1 MKSISLMAVLLV
13 AAGTVQADAREEV
26 MQAYEKAM
34 AEESYRVQSRSEHRG
49 RTQQS
54 TIDIQP
60 PDRFHMRSPESEVI
74 VLPGGTWMN
83 QGGQW
88 MKLPMD
94 MSSMIKGLTLSAMR
108 DGANSVQDVRE
119 IGSGEREWLRRH
131 HLRLPRRG
139 QGDGCRRRRG
149 RGTVDLQR
157 QRLADAR
164 GLDRLE
170 EQVTLGDRL
179 RLRRG
184 DRHPRAELS
193 RLRRRAR
200 VVRPAPFGCLSDNA
214 PPARPVRPVP
224 VGAAR

>member
-94 MSSMIKGLTLSAMR
+94 MSSMIKSLTLSAMR

-119 IGSGEREWLRRH
+119 IGSGSVN
-131 HLRLPRRG
+131 
-139 QGDGCRRRRG
+139 GC
-149 RGTVDLQR
+149 
-157 QRLADAR
+157 DA
-164 GLDRLE
+164 
-170 EQVTLGDRL
+170 TTYAY
-179 RLRRG
+179 
-184 DRHPRAELS
+184 RAEAKVMGVAAAADVELS
-193 RLRRRAR
+193 ICSTSGLPTR
-200 VVRPAPFGCLSDNA
+200 VVSTDSKSKSRSVIDYDFDAAIDIRAPN
-214 PPARPVRPVP
+214 
-224 VGAAR
+224 